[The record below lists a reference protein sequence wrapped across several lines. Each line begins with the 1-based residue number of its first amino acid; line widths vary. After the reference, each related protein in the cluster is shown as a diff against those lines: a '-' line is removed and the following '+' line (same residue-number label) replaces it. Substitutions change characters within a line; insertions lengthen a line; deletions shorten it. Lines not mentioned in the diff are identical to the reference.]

1 MTAEKQALIELTR
14 IRKALVKGTK
24 AIKKKGKKI
33 KLSEL
38 LEPENINE
46 RINAFI
52 DKLTLEDLLAV
63 GAITSGIVIAYPI
76 IYRLKTPEWWVEAA
90 RFLPFPFKPLIE
102 GLGDIFGTPEY
113 QGLKLDLSCLA
124 VTILVVYMVIYKG
137 ANMLTFANLLV
148 GSL

>member
-1 MTAEKQALIELTR
+1 MATEKQALVELKK
-14 IRKALVKGTK
+14 IRKALTKETK
-24 AIKKKGKKI
+24 ALRKKAKKI

-52 DKLTLEDLLAV
+52 DKLTLEDLLATS
-63 GAITSGIVIAYPI
+63 AFTSGIIIAYPI

-137 ANMLTFANLLV
+137 ANLMTLARLLV